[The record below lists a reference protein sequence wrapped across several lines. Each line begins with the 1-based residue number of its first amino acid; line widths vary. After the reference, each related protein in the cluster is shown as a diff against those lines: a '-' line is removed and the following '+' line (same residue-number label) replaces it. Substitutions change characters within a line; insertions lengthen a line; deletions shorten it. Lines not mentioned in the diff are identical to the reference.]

1 MSLLVMVNGQSK
13 VAEYGRVEEKEGVA
27 GVMSS
32 SPKEKVAL
40 VTGAAGGMGKA
51 DVLALLASG
60 WNIAACDRDESRL
73 SALRSETEQFQS
85 RIATYCIDVTS
96 LASVQDAVSDAS
108 RLGPVLA
115 VVNNAGIGSAKRL
128 FSDIP
133 VEDWREML
141 EVHVIGAVHCV
152 LATLKGME
160 QAGFGRIVNI
170 SSYCAEVGSIG
181 FSHYC
186 AAKAAL
192 IGYSMSLALEE
203 AEAGVTVNVVAPGLI
218 DTPMTAGD
226 SDAIRAVELT
236 KIPLR
241 RYGKPEEV
249 AATVS
254 FLLSDGAGYI
264 TGRVLGVNGG
274 MVRR

>member
-1 MSLLVMVNGQSK
+1 
-13 VAEYGRVEEKEGVA
+13 
-27 GVMSS
+27 MSS
-32 SPKEKVAL
+32 SPENKVAV

-51 DVLALLASG
+51 DVLALLESG
-60 WNIAACDRDESRL
+60 WNVAAFDRDETRI
-73 SALRSETEQFQS
+73 ETFKEETKDWGA
-85 RIATYCIDVTS
+85 RVAPYVVDVTS
-96 LASVQDAVSDAS
+96 LKEVQEAVDDAR
-108 RLGPVLA
+108 RLGPVLG

-128 FSDIP
+128 FRDIP
-133 VEDWREML
+133 VDDWREML
-141 EVHVIGAVHCV
+141 EVHLIGAVHCV
-152 LATLKGME
+152 LATLDGME
-160 QAGFGRIVNI
+160 EAGFGRVVNI

-203 AEAGVTVNVVAPGLI
+203 ADAGVTVNVVAPGLI

-226 SDAIRAVELT
+226 NDEIRAHELT

-241 RYGKPEEV
+241 RYGRPEEI

-254 FLLSDGAGYI
+254 FLLSDQSGYM

-274 MVRR
+274 MVCR

>member
-1 MSLLVMVNGQSK
+1 
-13 VAEYGRVEEKEGVA
+13 
-27 GVMSS
+27 MSS

-51 DVLALLASG
+51 DVMALVESG
-60 WNIAACDRDESRL
+60 WNVAACDRDEVRL
-73 SALRSETEQFQS
+73 DAFRAETEQWAK
-85 RIATYCIDVTS
+85 RIATYCVDVTS
-96 LASVQDAVSDAS
+96 LKDVQEAVKDTS

-128 FSDIP
+128 FRDIP
-133 VEDWREML
+133 VDDWREML
-141 EVHVIGAVHCV
+141 DVHLIGAVHCV
-152 LATLKGME
+152 LATLDGME

-192 IGYSMSLALEE
+192 IGYSMSLALET
-203 AEAGVTVNVVAPGLI
+203 AESGITVNVVAPGLV

-226 SDAIRAVELT
+226 SDEIRAHELT

-241 RYGKPEEV
+241 RYGRPEEV
-249 AATVS
+249 AATIS
-254 FLLSDGAGYI
+254 FLLSEGAGYI
-264 TGRVLGVNGG
+264 TGRVFGVSGG
-274 MVRR
+274 MVCR